1 MLLLGLDTASR
12 TPLHRQIVE
21 QLQERI
27 ESVVLQP
34 GERLP
39 STRRLAEQLGVHR
52 STVNLAYQQLWS
64 LGYIDMCQ
72 GSRPVVRQRMQI
84 ATPAGRAAGGVI
96 DWQAV
101 TSPAGN
107 QLLEHARGF
116 RPISVQPEQETAAT
130 EISFASLEIDRRLFP
145 HEQLRSCLGRVMAEQ
160 GGELLGYGDPA
171 GYPPLR
177 RYVARRMQQH
187 GIWVEAGEVLLTNG
201 CQHGIDLLLRLIAA
215 PGRGVVL
222 EAPTYDYLLP
232 LLRFHGLTP
241 LEVPLH
247 ADGIDLDRLEQM
259 MRRQHPVL
267 VYTMP
272 SFHNPTGI
280 CTGQVHREQL
290 LALCQTYRIPL
301 LEDGFEEEMKYTGK
315 VVLPVKS
322 MDRDHLVVYC
332 GTFSKVLF
340 PGIRIGWVAADRQCI
355 ERLTALRRFSE
366 VAPSSLLQAAVERFC
381 RDGAY
386 DRHVARMHRIFRR
399 RMQVALQELQ
409 DRIDPAWATWDAP
422 QGGYLIWLRLSRLPG
437 GDDGPDQ
444 LAGLLAAHGVRAAAG
459 SWFFSS
465 PQADSYLRLSIS
477 ALDEEEI
484 AEGIKRLAGALRA
497 VYV

>member
-1 MLLLGLDTASR
+1 MLLLDLDTTSR

-21 QLQERI
+21 QVQERI
-27 ESVVLQP
+27 ETAALQP

-52 STVNLAYQQLWS
+52 STVNLAFQQLWS
-64 LGYIDMCQ
+64 LGYIDMRQ
-72 GSRPVVRQRMQI
+72 GARPVVRERMQI
-84 ATPAGRAAGGVI
+84 ATPVGRADTGLI

-107 QLLEHARGF
+107 ELLQHARTF
-116 RPISVQPEQETAAT
+116 RPTSPRPDRTPAAT
-130 EISFASLEIDRRLFP
+130 EISFASLDMDRRLFP
-145 HEQLRSCLGRVMAEQ
+145 LEQFRSCLGRAMAEQ
-160 GGELLGYGDPA
+160 GADLLGYGDPA
-171 GYPPLR
+171 GYLPLR
-177 RYVARRMQQH
+177 QYVARRLQQH
-187 GIWVEAGEVLLTNG
+187 GIWVEADEVILTNG
-201 CQHGIDLLLRLIAA
+201 CQHGIDLLLRMIAA
-215 PGRGVVL
+215 PDRGVVL

-232 LLRFHGLTP
+232 LLRFHDLTP
-241 LEVPLH
+241 LEVPLR
-247 ADGIDLDRLEQM
+247 ADGIDLVRLEEM
-259 MRRQHPVL
+259 MRRHRPVL
-267 VYTMP
+267 VYSMP

-290 LALCQTYRIPL
+290 LALCQSYRIPL

-322 MDRDHLVVYC
+322 MDQQHLVVYC

-366 VAPSSLLQAAVERFC
+366 VAPSIVLQAALERFC

-386 DRHVARMHRIFRR
+386 DRHVAKMHRVYRK
-399 RMQVALQELQ
+399 RMQVVLQELR
-409 DRIDPAWATWDAP
+409 DRIGPAWATWDAP
-422 QGGYLIWLRLSRLPG
+422 QGGYLIWLRLSPLPG
-437 GDDGPDQ
+437 GDVGPERLESQ
-444 LAGLLAAHGVRAAAG
+444 LTAHGVRATAG

-465 PQADSYLRLSIS
+465 PQANSYLRLSIS
-477 ALDEEEI
+477 ALNEEEI
-484 AEGIKRLAGALRA
+484 TEGVKRLADALRA
-497 VYV
+497 LST